1 MTAGFVVGST
11 FYGFVAF
18 AGEKHVKNWMRKFY
32 RIVDLPTGLLSA
44 AIFTML
50 LGSLVHIGGFYGDT
64 LYRLVLCSFILGGVA
79 YLIIS
84 VCLVLDQW
92 QFLEQEKLH
101 PQSE

>member
-1 MTAGFVVGST
+1 MTAGLVVGST

-18 AGEKHVKNWMRKFY
+18 VKNWMRKFY

-79 YLIIS
+79 
-84 VCLVLDQW
+84 
-92 QFLEQEKLH
+92 
-101 PQSE
+101 